1 MSVSGEK
8 LFGVFN
14 AGWANQAGQHLIDV
28 MKKNPNYDTKIITAI
43 ITEMSNITIPKI

>member
-28 MKKNPNYDTKIITAI
+28 MKSHGVKCRWGIKIQIMI
-43 ITEMSNITIPKI
+43 RK